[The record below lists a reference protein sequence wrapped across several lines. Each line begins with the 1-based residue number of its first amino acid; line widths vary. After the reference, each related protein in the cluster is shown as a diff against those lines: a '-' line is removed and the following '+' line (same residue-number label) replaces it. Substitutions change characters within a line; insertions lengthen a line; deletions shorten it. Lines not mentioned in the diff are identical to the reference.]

1 MNKCSLF
8 SVIMMMMEKNEYQR
22 LKNLAD
28 TGIKDHTR
36 AREAF
41 EALYPVWKEGN
52 LPDRLHNSFAW
63 IIYYHVRHEQATM
76 PSLEMRQ
83 ALAAYLALDNERP
96 SRLHSCILLMAT
108 RLKARDAEFKFG
120 KFFEMWGMNNLTDE
134 DWQQD
139 KKEGRDGTVT
149 FISVAEHAIRLYA
162 KELHE
167 ARTKE
172 FNPDFEPLL
181 VKAVKQYP
189 SQGLYKYYLARLY
202 AALGQKS
209 KAVRAYKKLAL
220 ITGQSYIWSDLA
232 ALLTEPA
239 QRKAALCKALL
250 LQRDVNKTGRLHL
263 GLAQLLIKEKKFPE
277 AACELRQYRDIYT
290 RNGWHLSDYYQRLRQ
305 CVPADTQPLLDNRA
319 LYQQSLAVLDQF
331 LYNGLPEVALTLTTE
346 FKDRRGNM
354 TARLVMDSGK
364 AVFLPAMRLA
374 SDTQGVRVRH
384 YMARI
389 VNPDDRPRVVTLRP
403 KE

>member
-1 MNKCSLF
+1 MDNT
-8 SVIMMMMEKNEYQR
+8 EYSR

-28 TGIKDHTR
+28 AGIKDHTR

-41 EALYPVWKEGN
+41 EALYPVWKQGN
-52 LPDRLHNSFAW
+52 LPARLNNSFAW
-63 IIYYHVRHEQATM
+63 VIYYHVRHEQETM

-83 ALAAYLALDNERP
+83 ALAAYLSLDNERP
-96 SRLHSCILLMAT
+96 SRLHSRILLMAT

-120 KFFEMWGMNNLTDE
+120 KFFEMWGMDNLTDE

-139 KKEGRDGTVT
+139 KKEGREGTVT
-149 FISVAEHAIRLYA
+149 FVSIAEHAIRLYA

-167 ARTKE
+167 MRAKE
-172 FNPDFEPLL
+172 FNSDFEPLL

-189 SQGLYKYYLARLY
+189 TQSLYKYYLARLY
-202 AALGQKS
+202 AATGR
-209 KAVRAYKKLAL
+209 KAKALKAYKKLAL

-232 ALLTEPA
+232 ALLTDPV

-263 GLAQLLIKEKKFPE
+263 GLAQLLIKENRFPE
-277 AACELRQYRDIYT
+277 AACELSQYRDIYT
-290 RNGWHLSDYYQRLRQ
+290 RNGWHLSDFYQRLRQ
-305 CVPADTQPLLDNRA
+305 SVPADTQPVRDNRSF
-319 LYQQSLAVLDQF
+319 YQASLAALDDF
-331 LYNGLPEVALTLTTE
+331 LYSDLPEVALTLTTE

-354 TARLVMDSGK
+354 SARLVTDNGK
-364 AVFLPAMRLA
+364 AVFLPASRLLTDA
-374 SDTQGVRVRH
+374 QGVRIRH
-384 YMARI
+384 YLARI
-389 VNPDDRPRVVTLRP
+389 VNPDDRPKVVTLRP

>member
-1 MNKCSLF
+1 MDNT
-8 SVIMMMMEKNEYQR
+8 EYSR

-28 TGIKDHTR
+28 AGIKDHTR
-36 AREAF
+36 AREAY
-41 EALYPVWKEGN
+41 EALYPVWKQGN
-52 LPDRLHNSFAW
+52 LPARLNNSFAW
-63 IIYYHVRHEQATM
+63 VIYYHVRHEQETM

-83 ALAAYLALDNERP
+83 ALAAYLSLDNERP
-96 SRLHSCILLMAT
+96 SRLHSRILLMAT

-120 KFFEMWGMNNLTDE
+120 KFFEMWGMDNLTDE

-139 KKEGRDGTVT
+139 KKEGREGTVT
-149 FISVAEHAIRLYA
+149 FVSVAEHAIRLYA

-167 ARTKE
+167 TRAKD

-181 VKAVKQYP
+181 VKAIKQYP
-189 SQGLYKYYLARLY
+189 TQSLYKYYLARLY
-202 AALGQKS
+202 AATGR
-209 KAVRAYKKLAL
+209 KAKALKAYKKLAL

-232 ALLTEPA
+232 ALLTDPV

-263 GLAQLLIKEKKFPE
+263 GLAQLLIKENRFTE

-290 RNGWHLSDYYQRLRQ
+290 RNGWHLSDFYQRLRQ
-305 CVPADTQPLLDNRA
+305 SVPADTQLVRDNRS
-319 LYQQSLAVLDQF
+319 LYQESLAALDDF
-331 LYNGLPEVALTLTTE
+331 LYSDLPEVALTLTTE

-354 TARLVMDSGK
+354 SARLVTADGK
-364 AVFLPAMRLA
+364 AVFLPSSRLLT
-374 SDTQGVRVRH
+374 DVQGVRVRH
-384 YMARI
+384 YLARI
-389 VNPDDRPRVVTLRP
+389 VNPDDRPKVVTLRP

>member
-1 MNKCSLF
+1 MDNT
-8 SVIMMMMEKNEYQR
+8 EYSR

-28 TGIKDHTR
+28 AGIKDHTR
-36 AREAF
+36 AREAY
-41 EALYPVWKEGN
+41 EALYPVWKQGN
-52 LPDRLHNSFAW
+52 LPARLNNSFAW
-63 IIYYHVRHEQATM
+63 VIYYHVRHEQETM

-83 ALAAYLALDNERP
+83 ALAAYLSLDNERP
-96 SRLHSCILLMAT
+96 SRLHSRILLMAT

-120 KFFEMWGMNNLTDE
+120 KFFEMWGMDNLTDE

-139 KKEGRDGTVT
+139 KKEGREGTVT
-149 FISVAEHAIRLYA
+149 FVSVAEHAIRLYA

-167 ARTKE
+167 TRAKD

-181 VKAVKQYP
+181 VKAIKQYP
-189 SQGLYKYYLARLY
+189 TQSLYKYYLARLY
-202 AALGQKS
+202 AATGR
-209 KAVRAYKKLAL
+209 KAKALKAYKKLAL

-232 ALLTEPA
+232 ALLTDPV

-263 GLAQLLIKEKKFPE
+263 GLAQLLIKENRFTE

-290 RNGWHLSDYYQRLRQ
+290 RNGWHLSDFYQRLRQ
-305 CVPADTQPLLDNRA
+305 SVPADTQPVRDNRSF
-319 LYQQSLAVLDQF
+319 YQASLAALDDF
-331 LYNGLPEVALTLTTE
+331 LYSDLPEVALTLTTE

-354 TARLVMDSGK
+354 SARLVTADGK
-364 AVFLPAMRLA
+364 AVFLPASRLLT
-374 SDTQGVRVRH
+374 DIQGVRVLH
-384 YMARI
+384 YLARI
-389 VNPDDRPRVVTLRP
+389 VNPDDRPKVVTLRP

>member
-1 MNKCSLF
+1 MDNT
-8 SVIMMMMEKNEYQR
+8 EYSR

-28 TGIKDHTR
+28 AGIKDHTR
-36 AREAF
+36 AREAY
-41 EALYPVWKEGN
+41 EALYPVWKQGN
-52 LPDRLHNSFAW
+52 LPARLNNSFAW
-63 IIYYHVRHEQATM
+63 VIYYHVRHEQETM

-83 ALAAYLALDNERP
+83 ALAAYLSLDNERP
-96 SRLHSCILLMAT
+96 SRLHSRILLMAT

-120 KFFEMWGMNNLTDE
+120 KFFEMWGMDNLTDE

-139 KKEGRDGTVT
+139 KKEGREGTVT
-149 FISVAEHAIRLYA
+149 FVSVAEHAIRLYA

-167 ARTKE
+167 TRAKE
-172 FNPDFEPLL
+172 FNSDFEPLL

-189 SQGLYKYYLARLY
+189 TQSLYKYYLARLY
-202 AALGQKS
+202 AATGR
-209 KAVRAYKKLAL
+209 KAKALKAYKKLAL

-232 ALLTEPA
+232 ALLTDPV

-263 GLAQLLIKEKKFPE
+263 GLAHLLIKENRFTE

-290 RNGWHLSDYYQRLRQ
+290 RNGWHLSDFYQRLRQ
-305 CVPADTQPLLDNRA
+305 SVPADTQPVRDNRSF
-319 LYQQSLAVLDQF
+319 YQASLAALDDF
-331 LYNGLPEVALTLTTE
+331 LYSDLPEVALTLTTE

-354 TARLVMDSGK
+354 SARLVTADGK
-364 AVFLPAMRLA
+364 AVFLPASRLLT
-374 SDTQGVRVRH
+374 DVQGVRVRH
-384 YMARI
+384 YLARI
-389 VNPDDRPRVVTLRP
+389 VNPDDRPKVVTLRP

>member
-1 MNKCSLF
+1 MDNT
-8 SVIMMMMEKNEYQR
+8 EYSR

-28 TGIKDHTR
+28 AGIKDHTR
-36 AREAF
+36 AREAY
-41 EALYPVWKEGN
+41 EALYPVWKQGN
-52 LPDRLHNSFAW
+52 LPARLNNSFAW
-63 IIYYHVRHEQATM
+63 VIYYHVRHEQETM

-83 ALAAYLALDNERP
+83 ALAAYLSLDNERP
-96 SRLHSCILLMAT
+96 SRLHSRILLMAT

-120 KFFEMWGMNNLTDE
+120 KFFEMWGMDNLTDE

-139 KKEGRDGTVT
+139 KKEGREGIVT
-149 FISVAEHAIRLYA
+149 FVSVAEHAIRLYA

-167 ARTKE
+167 TRAKD
-172 FNPDFEPLL
+172 FNSDFEPLL

-189 SQGLYKYYLARLY
+189 TQSLYKYYLARLY
-202 AALGQKS
+202 AATGR
-209 KAVRAYKKLAL
+209 KAKALKAYKKLAL

-232 ALLTEPA
+232 ALLTDPV

-263 GLAQLLIKEKKFPE
+263 GLAQLLIKENRFPE

-290 RNGWHLSDYYQRLRQ
+290 RNGWHLSDFYQRLRQ
-305 CVPADTQPLLDNRA
+305 SVPADTQPVRDNRF
-319 LYQQSLAVLDQF
+319 LYQASLAALDDF
-331 LYNGLPEVALTLTTE
+331 LYSDLPEVALTLTTE

-354 TARLVMDSGK
+354 SARLVAADGK
-364 AVFLPAMRLA
+364 AVFLPASRLLY
-374 SDTQGVRVRH
+374 DVQGVRVLH
-384 YMARI
+384 YLARI
-389 VNPDDRPRVVTLRP
+389 VNPDDRPKVVTLRP

>member
-1 MNKCSLF
+1 MDNT
-8 SVIMMMMEKNEYQR
+8 EYSR

-28 TGIKDHTR
+28 AGIKDHTR

-41 EALYPVWKEGN
+41 EALYPVWKQGN
-52 LPDRLHNSFAW
+52 LPARLNNSFAW
-63 IIYYHVRHEQATM
+63 VIYYHVRHEQETM

-83 ALAAYLALDNERP
+83 ALAAYLSLDNERP
-96 SRLHSCILLMAT
+96 SRLHSRILLMAT

-120 KFFEMWGMNNLTDE
+120 KFFEIWGMDNLTDE

-139 KKEGRDGTVT
+139 KKEGREGIVT
-149 FISVAEHAIRLYA
+149 FVSVAEHAIRLYA

-167 ARTKE
+167 TRAKD

-181 VKAVKQYP
+181 VTAIKQYP
-189 SQGLYKYYLARLY
+189 TQSLYKYYLARLY
-202 AALGQKS
+202 AATGR
-209 KAVRAYKKLAL
+209 KAKALKAYKKLAL

-232 ALLTEPA
+232 ALLADPV

-263 GLAQLLIKEKKFPE
+263 GLAQLLIKENRFTE

-290 RNGWHLSDYYQRLRQ
+290 RNGWHLSDFYQRLRQ
-305 CVPADTQPLLDNRA
+305 SVPADTQPVRDNRS
-319 LYQQSLAVLDQF
+319 LYQASLTALDDF
-331 LYNGLPEVALTLTTE
+331 LYSDLPEVALTLTTE

-354 TARLVMDSGK
+354 SARLVTADGK
-364 AVFLPAMRLA
+364 AVFLPASRLLY
-374 SDTQGVRVRH
+374 DVQGVRVRH
-384 YMARI
+384 YLARI
-389 VNPDDRPRVVTLRP
+389 VNPDDRPKVVTLRP

>member
-1 MNKCSLF
+1 MDNT
-8 SVIMMMMEKNEYQR
+8 EYSR

-28 TGIKDHTR
+28 TGIKDHSK
-36 AREAF
+36 AREAY

-52 LPDRLHNSFAW
+52 LPKRLNNSFAW
-63 IIYYHVRHEQATM
+63 VIYYHVRHEQETM

-83 ALAAYLALDNERP
+83 ALAAYLSLDNERP
-96 SRLHSCILLMAT
+96 SRLHSRILLMAT

-120 KFFEMWGMNNLTDE
+120 KFFEMWGMGNLTDE

-139 KKEGRDGTVT
+139 KKEGREGIVT

-167 ARTKE
+167 TRAKE
-172 FNPDFEPLL
+172 LNPDFEPLL

-189 SQGLYKYYLARLY
+189 TQSLYKYYLARLY
-202 AALGQKS
+202 AATGRKT
-209 KAVRAYKKLAL
+209 KAVKAYKKLAL

-232 ALLTEPA
+232 TLLTDPA

-250 LQRDVNKTGRLHL
+250 LQRDVNKTGRLQL
-263 GLAQLLIKEKKFPE
+263 GLAQLLIRENRYPE

-305 CVPADTQPLLDNRA
+305 SVPADTQPVRDNRS
-319 LYQQSLAVLDQF
+319 LYQASLAALDDF
-331 LYNGLPEVALTLTTE
+331 LYSDLPEVSLTLTTE

-354 TARLVMDSGK
+354 SARLVTEDNK
-364 AVFLPAMRLA
+364 AIFLPASRLLTDA
-374 SDTQGVRVRH
+374 QGVRVRH
-384 YMARI
+384 YLARI
-389 VNPDDRPRVVTLRP
+389 VNPDDHPKVITLRP
-403 KE
+403 YS

>member
-1 MNKCSLF
+1 MDNT
-8 SVIMMMMEKNEYQR
+8 EYSR

-28 TGIKDHTR
+28 AGIKDHTR

-41 EALYPVWKEGN
+41 EALYPVWKQGN
-52 LPDRLHNSFAW
+52 LPARLNNSFAW
-63 IIYYHVRHEQATM
+63 VIYYHVRHEQETM

-83 ALAAYLALDNERP
+83 ALAAYLSLDNERP
-96 SRLHSCILLMAT
+96 SRLHSRILLMAT

-120 KFFEMWGMNNLTDE
+120 KFFEMWGMDNLTDE

-139 KKEGRDGTVT
+139 KKEGREGIVT
-149 FISVAEHAIRLYA
+149 FVSVAEHAIRLYA

-167 ARTKE
+167 TRAKD

-181 VKAVKQYP
+181 VKAIKQYP
-189 SQGLYKYYLARLY
+189 TQSLYKYYLARLY
-202 AALGQKS
+202 AATGR
-209 KAVRAYKKLAL
+209 KAKALKAYKKLAL

-232 ALLTEPA
+232 ALLADPV

-263 GLAQLLIKEKKFPE
+263 GLAQLLIKENRFTE

-290 RNGWHLSDYYQRLRQ
+290 RNGWHLSDFYQRLRQ
-305 CVPADTQPLLDNRA
+305 SVPADTQPVRDNRS
-319 LYQQSLAVLDQF
+319 LYQASLTALDDF
-331 LYNGLPEVALTLTTE
+331 LYSDLPEVALTLTTE

-354 TARLVMDSGK
+354 SARLVTADGK
-364 AVFLPAMRLA
+364 AVFLPASRLLY
-374 SDTQGVRVRH
+374 DVQGVRVRH
-384 YMARI
+384 YLARI
-389 VNPDDRPRVVTLRP
+389 VNPDDRPKVVTLRP

>member
-1 MNKCSLF
+1 MDNT
-8 SVIMMMMEKNEYQR
+8 EYSR

-28 TGIKDHTR
+28 TGIKDHSK
-36 AREAF
+36 ASEAY

-52 LPDRLHNSFAW
+52 LPKRLNNSFAW
-63 IIYYHVRHEQATM
+63 VIYYHVRHEQETM

-83 ALAAYLALDNERP
+83 ALAAYLSLDNERP
-96 SRLHSCILLMAT
+96 SRLHSRILLMAT

-134 DWQQD
+134 EWQQD
-139 KKEGRDGTVT
+139 KKEGREGTVT
-149 FISVAEHAIRLYA
+149 FISVAEHAIRLYV

-167 ARTKE
+167 TRAKQ

-181 VKAVKQYP
+181 VKAVKEYP
-189 SQGLYKYYLARLY
+189 TQSLYKYYLARLY
-202 AALGQKS
+202 AATGRKA
-209 KAVRAYKKLAL
+209 KAVKAYKKLAL

-232 ALLTEPA
+232 TLLTDPV

-250 LQRDVNKTGRLHL
+250 LQRDENKTGRLHL

-290 RNGWHLSDYYQRLRQ
+290 RNGWHLSDFYQRLRQ
-305 CVPADTQPLLDNRA
+305 SVPADTQPVRDNRS
-319 LYQQSLAVLDQF
+319 LYQASLAALDDF
-331 LYNGLPEVALTLTTE
+331 LYGDLPEVSLTLTTE

-354 TARLVMDSGK
+354 SARLVTEDNK
-364 AVFLPAMRLA
+364 AIFLPASRLLTDA
-374 SDTQGVRVRH
+374 QGVRVRH
-384 YMARI
+384 YLARI
-389 VNPDDRPRVVTLRP
+389 ANPDDRPKVVTLRP
-403 KE
+403 YS

>member
-1 MNKCSLF
+1 MDNT
-8 SVIMMMMEKNEYQR
+8 EYSR

-28 TGIKDHTR
+28 AGIKDHTR
-36 AREAF
+36 AREAY
-41 EALYPVWKEGN
+41 EALYPVWKQGN
-52 LPDRLHNSFAW
+52 LPARLNNSFAW
-63 IIYYHVRHEQATM
+63 VIYYHVRHEQETM

-83 ALAAYLALDNERP
+83 ALAAYLSLDNERP
-96 SRLHSCILLMAT
+96 SRLHSRILLMAT

-120 KFFEMWGMNNLTDE
+120 KFFEMWGMDNLTDE

-139 KKEGRDGTVT
+139 KKEGREGIVT
-149 FISVAEHAIRLYA
+149 FVSVAEHAIRLYA

-167 ARTKE
+167 TRAKE
-172 FNPDFEPLL
+172 FNSDFEPLL

-189 SQGLYKYYLARLY
+189 TQSLYKYYLARLY
-202 AALGQKS
+202 AATGR
-209 KAVRAYKKLAL
+209 KAKALKAYKKLAL

-232 ALLTEPA
+232 ALLADPV

-263 GLAQLLIKEKKFPE
+263 GLAQLLIKENRFPE

-290 RNGWHLSDYYQRLRQ
+290 RNGWHLSDFYQRLRQ
-305 CVPADTQPLLDNRA
+305 SVPADTQPVRDNRS
-319 LYQQSLAVLDQF
+319 LYQASLAALDDF
-331 LYNGLPEVALTLTTE
+331 LYSDLPEVALTLTTE

-354 TARLVMDSGK
+354 SARLVTADGK
-364 AVFLPAMRLA
+364 AVFLPASRLLY
-374 SDTQGVRVRH
+374 DVQGVRVLH
-384 YMARI
+384 YLARI
-389 VNPDDRPRVVTLRP
+389 VNPDDRPKVVTLRP

>member
-1 MNKCSLF
+1 MDNT
-8 SVIMMMMEKNEYQR
+8 EYSR

-28 TGIKDHTR
+28 AGIKDHTR
-36 AREAF
+36 AREAY
-41 EALYPVWKEGN
+41 EALYPVWKQGN
-52 LPDRLHNSFAW
+52 LPARLNNSFAW
-63 IIYYHVRHEQATM
+63 VIYYHVRHEQETM

-83 ALAAYLALDNERP
+83 ALAAYLSLDNERP
-96 SRLHSCILLMAT
+96 SRLHSRILLMAT

-120 KFFEMWGMNNLTDE
+120 KFFEMWGMDNLTDE

-139 KKEGRDGTVT
+139 KKEGREGTVT
-149 FISVAEHAIRLYA
+149 FVSVAEHAIRLYA

-167 ARTKE
+167 TRAKD

-181 VKAVKQYP
+181 VKAIKQYP
-189 SQGLYKYYLARLY
+189 TQSLYEYYLARLY
-202 AALGQKS
+202 AATGR
-209 KAVRAYKKLAL
+209 KAKALKAYKKLAL

-232 ALLTEPA
+232 ALLTDPV

-263 GLAQLLIKEKKFPE
+263 GLAQLLIKENRFTE

-290 RNGWHLSDYYQRLRQ
+290 RNGWHLSDFYQRLRQ
-305 CVPADTQPLLDNRA
+305 SVPADTQPVRDNRS
-319 LYQQSLAVLDQF
+319 LYQASLTALDDF
-331 LYNGLPEVALTLTTE
+331 LYSDLPEVALTLTTE

-354 TARLVMDSGK
+354 SARLVTADGK
-364 AVFLPAMRLA
+364 AVFLPASRLLY
-374 SDTQGVRVRH
+374 DVQGVRVLH
-384 YMARI
+384 YLARI
-389 VNPDDRPRVVTLRP
+389 VNPDDRPKVVTLRP